1 MTMKTTKKQNQTTQE
16 ITRPRFEGLWRQKK
30 ASGKGYRYLLKGKD
44 SEGKMV
50 FVTVPIDDLHDN
62 DTTFIHKCEE
72 AKKELEAKLHP
83 ELEQKTLDYY
93 LDRYIELRHLRP
105 GSQYQYRHH
114 LQGYDLDDNNNKRQ
128 LETLLKSDKSSSSIK
143 QIVGIVNTFFKY
155 LVGEGVQSEAGT
167 IIKNPASGVREGRFN
182 HRTRVPSEE
191 EIALILDWSKDNQE
205 DELFVR
211 LLIATG
217 ARCSTLEIV
226 KVGDLDSENRIHLIN
241 VKCQKS
247 YDFPILITDQRLIEL
262 WREQAKGKKQT
273 DTIFNDGVATGRRVK
288 WICYKKIAPDAQGER
303 ISPHSFRHLFATR
316 AVQNGVPL
324 EIVSKLL
331 DHSSVTTT
339 LTYYAKHS
347 QNQLDAA
354 IAKVVGKS
362 ETTFPHM

>member
-1 MTMKTTKKQNQTTQE
+1 MAKETKKTNEGT
-16 ITRPRFEGLWRQKK
+16 IRPQFEGLWRQKK
-30 ASGKGYRYLLKGKD
+30 ASGKGFRYLLKGKD
-44 SEGKMV
+44 AEGKMV
-50 FVTVPIDDLHDN
+50 FVTVPIDDLHDT
-62 DTTFIHKCEE
+62 DATFIHKCEE
-72 AKKELEAKLHP
+72 AKKELEKKIHP
-83 ELEQKTLDYY
+83 ELEQKTLNYY

-114 LQGYDLDDNNNKRQ
+114 LQGYDLNDANNKRQ
-128 LETLLKSDKSSSSIK
+128 LELLLKSDKSSSSIK
-143 QIVGIVNTFFKY
+143 QICGIVNTFFKY
-155 LVGEGVQSEAGT
+155 CIGEGVQSEAGT
-167 IIKNPASGVREGRFN
+167 IIKNPASGVREGKFN

-191 EIALILDWSKDNQE
+191 EIALILDWAMDNQE

-217 ARCSTLEIV
+217 ARCSTLEIL
-226 KVGDLDSENRIHLIN
+226 KVGDLDSNNRIHLVN
-241 VKCQKS
+241 VKCQKD
-247 YDFPILITDQRLIEL
+247 YDFPILITDNRLLEL
-262 WREQAKGKKQT
+262 WRELAKGKKQT
-273 DTIFNDGVATGRRVK
+273 DVIFNDGVATGRRVK
-288 WICYKKIAPDAQGER
+288 WACYKKIAPDSKGER

-347 QNQLDAA
+347 QIQLDQA
-354 IAKVVGKS
+354 IAKVVGKP